1 MSRALIRCLSANLV
15 VPVLSLALC
24 LTVVSQVAALVLGT
38 LQDGTQFWKSS
49 GDFDYVYGATPRQLI
64 VGFDA
69 GSFGMSV
76 GEVQSLRASLRASL

>member
-1 MSRALIRCLSANLV
+1 M
-15 VPVLSLALC
+15 C

-38 LQDGTQFWKSS
+38 LQDGRQFWKSS
-49 GDFDYVYGATPRQLI
+49 GDFDYVYGATPKQLI

-76 GEVQSLRASLRASL
+76 GEVQCLCLTLSLTLCL